1 MGDRQCHRVAS
12 AARRIDESE
21 IRDVGGRRQLEDAMR
36 NATVD
41 DFLADKGRNVG
52 PELGVVFG
60 QAGRRVPVHFPIDV
74 GLPQGWIHLAGT
86 GVGDQDARIALRA
99 IVPLEGGP
107 QLTLAGVG
115 RGNRDQRAM
124 RGQQRRPDR
133 AQNFYIRIG

>member
-1 MGDRQCHRVAS
+1 MSPTRWADRQCHRVAS

-52 PELGVVFG
+52 PKLGVVFG
-60 QAGRRVPVHFPIDV
+60 QAGRRVPVHFAIDV
-74 GLPQGWIHLAGT
+74 GLPQRRIHVAGS

-107 QLTLAGVG
+107 QLALAGVG

-124 RGQQRRPDR
+124 CGQQRRPDR
-133 AQNFYIRIG
+133 AQDF